1 VWFGK
6 RVLRGSFLAT
16 VIHNHTRLAPT
27 RRRRASVDAIEPLEP
42 RAMLSSVAGDFN
54 GDGVADL
61 AIGISS
67 QTVGGAAGAGAVQI
81 LYGTAPHGGVKTGL
95 TTIHDRLLD
104 RGQLGIRG
112 SHPQDGDN
120 FGAALAVGD
129 FNRDGTADLVIGA
142 PGQSVGGADGAGAV
156 YILFGRHHGLR
167 RSGAHQIT
175 ENSRIIVGAA
185 TAGDHFGA
193 ALAAGDFN
201 HDRFMDLAIGVPDK
215 TVRGHDN
222 AGAVDVIY
230 GSLFGLASGRS
241 TTWTQGRLRAGTI
254 GDGDLFGS
262 SLAARDFNGDGFRDL
277 AVGAP
282 SQTVSGHANAGAA
295 GVIYG
300 QAGGLAAA
308 RNQFW
313 TADSNGIDGAA
324 TAGGQFG
331 FSLAAGDFSGDR
343 KSDLAIGAPGEDV
356 AVAGGSPVTGAGAA
370 HVLLGSR
377 TRLTA
382 SHSQLWT
389 ENNLG
394 LTGAAAATGDRFGQ
408 SLAAGHINADRLA
421 DLAIGAPG
429 AAVSGATGAGL
440 VDVLYAALA
449 GNSQQAGL
457 ATAGAQSWNQHVLN
471 SSGDDATSGES
482 FGSALAIGNFNG
494 DRSGDLAV
502 EAPGESFNNS
512 EPGSANVIFGSSNG
526 TGLSA
531 GGTSI
536 AEQFQIWLPSRK
548 AIFPDV
554 AFQTFFNDPTRA
566 AKNLKA
572 GQAFL
577 AANKTKPGVITLAGG
592 LQYKVISTNPSG
604 DMPTDSSSVSVI
616 YTGSLIGGTVFD
628 DSRDH
633 PDPGTTDET
642 SFNVTQVVPGFA
654 EALKLMHVGDHITVY
669 IPANLAYGTQGSF
682 PAVPPNSVI
691 IFDLTLVSIS

>member
-1 VWFGK
+1 
-6 RVLRGSFLAT
+6 
-16 VIHNHTRLAPT
+16 
-27 RRRRASVDAIEPLEP
+27 
-42 RAMLSSVAGDFN
+42 MLSSVAGDFN

-61 AIGISS
+61 AIGIPS
-67 QTVGGAAGAGAVQI
+67 QTAGGAAGAGAVQI

-95 TTIHDRLLD
+95 TTVHDQLLD

-129 FNRDGTADLVIGA
+129 FNRDGIADLVVGA

-156 YILFGRHHGLR
+156 YILFGSHHGLR
-167 RSGAHQIT
+167 PSSARQIT
-175 ENSRIIVGAA
+175 ENSKIIAGTAA
-185 TAGDHFGA
+185 AGDHFGA

-241 TTWTQGRLRAGTI
+241 KTWTQGRLRAGTI

-282 SQTVSGHANAGAA
+282 GQTVGGDANAGAVS
-295 GVIYG
+295 VIYG
-300 QAGGLAAA
+300 QAGGLSAAK
-308 RNQFW
+308 NQFW

-356 AVAGGSPVTGAGAA
+356 AVAGGSPVTDAGAV
-370 HVLLGSR
+370 HVLLGSGK
-377 TRLTA
+377 RLTA

-449 GNSQQAGL
+449 GNSAPAGL
-457 ATAGAQSWNQHVLN
+457 STAGAQSWNQHVLGA
-471 SSGDDATSGES
+471 SGDDATSGES

-494 DRSGDLAV
+494 DRLQDLAV
-502 EAPGESFNNS
+502 EAPAESANNS
-512 EPGSANVIFGSSNG
+512 APGSANIIFAARTGLNVGGSGDMEQNQLWIPSSNR
-526 TGLSA
+526 L
-531 GGTSI
+531 
-536 AEQFQIWLPSRK
+536 
-548 AIFPDV
+548 FPDAV
-554 AFQTFFNDPTRA
+554 LAST
-566 AKNLKA
+566 NLKA
-572 GQAFL
+572 GNRFL
-577 AANKTKPGVITLAGG
+577 ALNAKKPGVVTLPDGLEYRVITSHPTGA
-592 LQYKVISTNPSG
+592 K
-604 DMPTDSSSVSVI
+604 PTDSSTVMVN
-616 YTGSLIGGTVFD
+616 YTGTFIDGTVFD
-628 DSRDH
+628 SSASH
-633 PDPGTTDET
+633 GGPQ
-642 SFNVTQVVPGFA
+642 SFPVSDVVPGFA
-654 EALKLMHVGDHITVY
+654 EALKLMHVGERFKVF
-669 IPANLAYGTQGSF
+669 IPSNLAYGSQPPSSI
-682 PAVPPNSVI
+682 PPNSTL
-691 IFDLTLVSIS
+691 IFDIELLSIS